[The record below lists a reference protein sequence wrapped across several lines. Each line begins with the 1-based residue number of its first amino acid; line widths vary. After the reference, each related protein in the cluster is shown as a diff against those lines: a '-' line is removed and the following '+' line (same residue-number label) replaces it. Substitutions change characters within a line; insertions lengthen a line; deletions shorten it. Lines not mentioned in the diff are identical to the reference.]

1 MSKARITLELDGE
14 RYGVEADAPN
24 PAFTTVSG
32 IETFTN
38 KVATL
43 VARTI
48 MSHYA
53 ATLAEDV
60 VD

>member
-1 MSKARITLELDGE
+1 MSKARVTLELDGE
-14 RYGVEADAPN
+14 GYGVEADAPK
-24 PAFTTVSG
+24 PAFATVG
-32 IETFTN
+32 AIETFAN
-38 KVATL
+38 RVATL

-53 ATLAEDV
+53 ATFAEDV